1 MEQRLAKGTEAAPPA
16 GWTQRVG
23 GLAAIPDLLR
33 SFGVDPAPLFDRV
46 GLARDALD
54 APDRRAPF
62 AACAALLSLAAR
74 ETACAHF
81 GVLVGAGWRF
91 ADTGLPGELA
101 RCSATAR
108 EALETFVVYQRLNS
122 QGGAAYFNVYGQAAA
137 LGFAVFHLRVPQMV
151 EGFDVAMASLVNGTR
166 ELCGPDWRPDEVHLP
181 YTRRGDAAP
190 YRDFFRCPVHFDA
203 ERAEMRFP
211 LRPLDRALAT
221 ADARRKRDLARR
233 AAGLMEQD
241 LAVLLHRSL
250 RLLLLEGTVT
260 GRSIAAHFAMHR
272 RTLQRQL
279 RRRGITFQTVLDE
292 VRYDVARQLLRD
304 TRLSGARIAAAIG
317 FAEPA
322 SFTHAF
328 KRWSAMTPAQWREA
342 HVAAADAADA
352 APAGCA

>member
-1 MEQRLAKGTEAAPPA
+1 MDQRVAGGTDATPVA

-23 GLAAIPDLLR
+23 GLAAIPGLLR
-33 SFGVDPAPLFDRV
+33 SFGVEPAPLFDQV

-54 APDRRAPF
+54 SPDRRAPF

-74 ETACAHF
+74 ATGCAHF

-101 RCSATAR
+101 LCSATAR

-122 QGGAAYFNVYGQAAA
+122 QGGATYFNAYGSTAA
-137 LGFAVFHLRVPQMV
+137 LGFAVFHPRASELAAA
-151 EGFDVAMASLVNGTR
+151 FDVAMASLVNGTR

-181 YTRRGDAAP
+181 YARPGETAP
-190 YRDFFRCPVHFDA
+190 YRDYFRCPVHFDA
-203 ERAEMRFP
+203 ERAEIRFP
-211 LRPLDRALAT
+211 ARALDRPLAAADAARKRALE
-221 ADARRKRDLARR
+221 RR
-233 AAGLMEQD
+233 AAELPEQD
-241 LAVLLHRSL
+241 LALLLHRSL

-260 GRSIAAHFAMHR
+260 GRSLAAHFAMHR

-279 RRRGITFQTVLDE
+279 RRRGITFQAVLDE

-304 TRLSGARIAAAIG
+304 TRLSGARVAAAIG
-317 FAEPA
+317 YAEPA

-328 KRWSAMTPAQWREA
+328 RRWSGMTPAQWREA
-342 HVAAADAADA
+342 HAASADA
-352 APAGCA
+352 APDGRA